1 MRIALYCRVSTDRQ
15 SHDLQTAELRQY
27 CQRRGWTDVQEFSD
41 QISGAT
47 YTRRGLDA
55 LMALVRKGKIDAV
68 LCYKLDRLGRSL
80 PHLAQLIAEFQA
92 QGVALVVPGQAI
104 DTTSSNPAATL
115 QLNILPSI
123 AQFERE
129 LIKERV
135 IAGISAAKARGVR
148 FGRPQTSSRHL
159 HAVAELASQK
169 LSTRAIAAKLGI
181 SKTMAARLARQARLE
196 AAAVL

>member
-1 MRIALYCRVSTDRQ
+1 MRIALYSRVSTDRQ

-27 CQRRGWTDVQEFSD
+27 CQRRGWTEVQEFSD

-47 YTRRGLDA
+47 YTRQGLDA
-55 LMALVRKGKIDAV
+55 LMNLVRKGRIDAV

-92 QGVALVVPGQAI
+92 QRVALVVPGQAI

-115 QLNILPSI
+115 QLNILASI

-129 LIKERV
+129 LIRERV
-135 IAGISAAKARGVR
+135 IAGISAAKARGIR
-148 FGRPQTSSRHL
+148 FGRPSIGGRHL
-159 HAVAELASQK
+159 DNVRKLRQEG
-169 LSTRAIAAKLGI
+169 LSTRAIAAQLGL
-181 SKTMAARLARQARLE
+181 SKTMAARLSRQIRQE
-196 AAAVL
+196 RSAV